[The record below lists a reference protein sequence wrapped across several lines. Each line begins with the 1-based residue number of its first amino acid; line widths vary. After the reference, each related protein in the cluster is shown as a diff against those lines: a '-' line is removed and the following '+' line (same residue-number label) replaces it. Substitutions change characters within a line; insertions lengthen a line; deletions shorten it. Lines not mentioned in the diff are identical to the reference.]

1 MYKKQEISPMLLS
14 DCYKIFHYSLY
25 DRKIG
30 KIYSTWTPRK
40 SRMEGIDKVV
50 VFGLQGFIK
59 KYLIDY
65 FNENFFD
72 KPLDE
77 VVNDYRR
84 ILKYSLGVEEPYTK
98 HIEDLHKLGYLPV
111 KIDALDEGTL
121 CPIKC
126 PCFTIENTLPEFMW
140 VTNFLETLLS
150 TEIWKPMTSATIAL
164 QYRKILDKWAEKT
177 CDNNEHV
184 DFQGHDFSLRG
195 MASLDAG
202 IISGAGHLTSF
213 KGTDTIP
220 AICYL
225 EQYYNADVEQECV
238 GTSIP
243 ATEHSIMEY
252 NSYGTE
258 TDEYEAF
265 KRIITEVYPKGFVS
279 IVSDTWNLW
288 HVLSDTVPRLRE
300 EIARR
305 DGRVVIRP
313 DSGDPCDIICGL
325 NTNDKYS
332 VQDGDLY
339 IQTDEIES
347 DGPVSY
353 YKSKKVTGD
362 YVEQQT
368 KGVVEILWDIFG
380 GTINSKGYKVLDPH
394 VGAIYGDAITLERA
408 EEICRRLESKG
419 FASSNIVFGIGS
431 YTYNMNT
438 RDTFGFALKT
448 THGVKDGK
456 EILLFKDPITD
467 SGEKKSQKG
476 MVIVTHDK
484 DSNLVYVDEL
494 TADTKQKMHS
504 VDLLKPLFKDGKLLR
519 ETSLS
524 EIRNKIK
531 EQTRTKELITV

>member
-164 QYRKILDKWAEKT
+164 QYRKILDKWAKET

-258 TDEYEAF
+258 NDEYEAF
-265 KRIITEVYPKGFVS
+265 KRIITEVYPEGFVS

-300 EIARR
+300 EIIKR

-325 NTNDKYS
+325 NT
-332 VQDGDLY
+332 DGEHKMFNGKLCIRVD
-339 IQTDEIES
+339 D
-347 DGPVSY
+347 DGLGKVLKPVKNQEY
-353 YKSKKVTGD
+353 A
-362 YVEQQT
+362 EQKC

-380 GTINSKGYKVLDPH
+380 GTINSKGYKVLNPH
-394 VGAIYGDAITLERA
+394 VGSIYGDAITLERA
-408 EEICRRLESKG
+408 DEICRRLESKG
-419 FASSNIVFGIGS
+419 FASSNIVFGVGS

-448 THGVKDGK
+448 TYGIKDGK
-456 EILLFKDPITD
+456 EVMLFKDPITD

-476 MVIVTHDK
+476 MVVVTKDK
-484 DSNLVYVDEL
+484 NGELVYIDEL
-494 TADTKQKMHS
+494 TAETKQKYHA

-524 EIRNKIK
+524 EIRGRIQNSFK
-531 EQTRTKELITV
+531 EKELVLV